1 MMRSGS
7 IIVLAALAAGVAPP
21 ARACDVCA
29 VYTATELRERRT
41 GFRLGVAEQITSF
54 TTLQRDGEEVD
65 NTAGERLLSSI
76 TQVIAGYGITP
87 RFGVQLNLPL
97 ISRTF
102 RRVENGRL
110 TAGDETGVGDL
121 SLIGQ
126 ALAYSSVSE
135 TSVFRF
141 SVLGGIKFPTGDASP
156 LAEELPE
163 VQASIG
169 TAGTRRGAAIR
180 PRHAAP
186 VPHDDPPGGTS
197 NAPLESGIHGHD
209 LALGSG
215 SYDGIVGAQLF
226 WSWQRL
232 FATAGGQYAIRTE
245 GAFDYQFANDLT
257 WLAGPGAFVL
267 LAPTYTLGI
276 QGIFSGETKGNDQQL
291 DVKFD
296 DTAITALYAGPAFL
310 FTWGTS
316 LDAEVAADLP
326 VVRHNTGLQ
335 IVPDFRV
342 RAAMAWRF

>member
-1 MMRSGS
+1 MMRSGFTT
-7 IIVLAALAAGVAPP
+7 IIVAALAFAAPP
-21 ARACDVCA
+21 ACACDVCA

-54 TTLQRDGEEVD
+54 TTLQRDGEAVD

-76 TQVIAGYGITP
+76 TQVIAGYTITP
-87 RFGVQLNLPL
+87 RVGVQLNLPL

-110 TAGDETGVGDL
+110 TSGDETGVGDL
-121 SLIGQ
+121 SLVGQ

-141 SVLGGIKFPTGDASP
+141 SLLGGVKFPTGDSSR

-163 VQASIG
+163 VEASKAA
-169 TAGTRRGAAIR
+169 AGTSRLAAVR
-180 PRHAAP
+180 PRHVTPP
-186 VPHDDPPGGTS
+186 VGDPRGDP
-197 NAPLESGIHGHD
+197 PLESGIHGHD

-215 SYDGIVGAQLF
+215 SYDGIVGGQLF
-226 WSWQRL
+226 WSWNRL
-232 FATAGGQYAIRTE
+232 FATAGCQYAIRTE
-245 GAFDYQFANDLT
+245 GDFDYRFANDLT
-257 WLAGPGAFVL
+257 WLGGPGAFVL
-267 LAPTYTLGI
+267 LAHTYSLGV
-276 QGIFSGETKGNDQQL
+276 QGVFSGETKGNDQQL

-326 VVRHNTGLQ
+326 VVEHNTGLQ

>member
-1 MMRSGS
+1 MMRSRFAT
-7 IIVLAALAAGVAPP
+7 IVLGACAAGVAPP

-87 RFGVQLNLPL
+87 RLGVQLNIPL

-110 TAGDETGVGDL
+110 TSGDETGIGDL

-126 ALAYSSVSE
+126 ALAYSTVSE
-135 TSVFRF
+135 ESVFRF
-141 SVLGGIKFPTGDASP
+141 SVLGGVKFPTGDASP
-156 LAEELPE
+156 LAEELPA
-163 VQASIG
+163 VQASVSA
-169 TAGTRRGAAIR
+169 AGTRRSVAVR
-180 PRHAAP
+180 PRHASPAP
-186 VPHDDPPGGTS
+186 MDDPHGDP
-197 NAPLESGIHGHD
+197 PLESGIHGHD

-215 SYDGIVGAQLF
+215 SYDGIVGGQLF
-226 WSWQRL
+226 WSWKRL

-267 LAPTYTLGI
+267 LAPTYSLGV
-276 QGIFSGETKGNDQQL
+276 QGVFSGETKGNDQQL

-296 DTAITALYAGPAFL
+296 DTAITALYVGPQFL

-326 VVRHNTGLQ
+326 VVERNTGLQ

>member
-1 MMRSGS
+1 MIRSGFTT
-7 IIVLAALAAGVAPP
+7 VLAACAAGVAPP

-87 RFGVQLNLPL
+87 RLGVQLNLPL

-110 TAGDETGVGDL
+110 TAGDETGVGDM
-121 SLIGQ
+121 SLVGQ

-141 SVLGGIKFPTGDASP
+141 SLLGGIKFPTGDASR

-163 VQASIG
+163 VRASIG
-169 TAGTRRGAAIR
+169 AAGTPRLAAVR
-180 PRHAAP
+180 PRHAVP
-186 VPHDDPPGGTS
+186 VPVDDPHGDP
-197 NAPLESGIHGHD
+197 PVESGIHGHD

-215 SYDGIVGAQLF
+215 SYDGIVGGQLF
-226 WSWQRL
+226 WSWKRL
-232 FATAGGQYAIRTE
+232 FATAGGQYTIRTE

-267 LAPTYTLGI
+267 LGHTYSLGV
-276 QGIFSGETKGNDQQL
+276 QGVFSGETKGNDQQL

-326 VVRHNTGLQ
+326 VVQHNTGLQ
-335 IVPDFRV
+335 IVPDFRL

>member
-7 IIVLAALAAGVAPP
+7 IIVLAALAAGVAPR
-21 ARACDVCA
+21 AHACDVCA

-87 RFGVQLNLPL
+87 RLGVQLNLPL

-110 TAGDETGVGDL
+110 TSGDETGVGDM

-141 SVLGGIKFPTGDASP
+141 SLLGGIKFPTGDAAP

-163 VQASIG
+163 VQASL
-169 TAGTRRGAAIR
+169 GAADTHRAAVVR
-180 PRHAAP
+180 PRHVSSPP
-186 VPHDDPPGGTS
+186 VGEPHGDP
-197 NAPLESGIHGHD
+197 PLESGIHGHD
-209 LALGSG
+209 IALGSG
-215 SYDGIVGAQLF
+215 SYDGIVGGQLF
-226 WSWQRL
+226 WSRNRL
-232 FATAGGQYAIRTE
+232 FATAGVQYSIRTE

-267 LAPTYTLGI
+267 LEHNYSLAI
-276 QGIFSGETKGNDQQL
+276 QGVFSGETKGNDKQL

-310 FTWGTS
+310 FTWGTA

-326 VVRHNTGLQ
+326 VVEHNTGLQ

>member
-1 MMRSGS
+1 MMRSRLPTV
-7 IIVLAALAAGVAPP
+7 VLAACAAGVAPP

-87 RFGVQLNLPL
+87 RLGVQLNLPL

-110 TAGDETGVGDL
+110 TAGDETGVGDM
-121 SLIGQ
+121 SLVGQ

-135 TSVFRF
+135 TSVCRF
-141 SVLGGIKFPTGDASP
+141 SLLGGIKFPTGDASR

-163 VQASIG
+163 VRASIG
-169 TAGTRRGAAIR
+169 AAGTRGLAAVR
-180 PRHAAP
+180 PRHAVP
-186 VPHDDPPGGTS
+186 VPVDDPHGDP
-197 NAPLESGIHGHD
+197 PLESGIHGHD

-215 SYDGIVGAQLF
+215 SYDGIVGGQFF
-226 WSWQRL
+226 WSWKRL
-232 FATAGGQYAIRTE
+232 FATAGGQYTIRTE

-267 LAPTYTLGI
+267 LGHTYSLGV
-276 QGIFSGETKGNDQQL
+276 QGVFSGETKGNDQQL

-326 VVRHNTGLQ
+326 VVQHNTGLQ